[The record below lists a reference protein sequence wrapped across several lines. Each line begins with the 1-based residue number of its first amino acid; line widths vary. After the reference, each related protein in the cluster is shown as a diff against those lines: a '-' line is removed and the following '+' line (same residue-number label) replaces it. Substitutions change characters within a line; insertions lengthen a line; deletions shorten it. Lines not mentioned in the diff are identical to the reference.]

1 MDLIIINLLS
11 KLELGEVQAF
21 NNMTLFPLLNPLNG
35 TPAYLSMGEALG
47 KGLLTVTEVNQGGT
61 VPELKV
67 VNRADLPVLLLAGEE
82 VAGAKQNRVLNTTI
96 LLMEHSETIIPVSC
110 TEQGRWDYVSEAFA
124 ESGHLMSLLAAQERW
139 NIQVYF
145 LDDFILAEEFVAS
158 MLSKYHAYRWLEMNG
173 YEMYL
178 IEGDI

>member
-1 MDLIIINLLS
+1 MAPRLIS
-11 KLELGEVQAF
+11 PWERPWGK
-21 NNMTLFPLLNPLNG
+21 
-35 TPAYLSMGEALG
+35 ALG
-47 KGLLTVTEVNQGGT
+47 KSLLTVTEVNQGGT